1 MKKILIAC
9 TALALLAPATAF
21 AQGASAPVQVE
32 KNAPMHKG
40 QGAHYYGDKRQQK
53 GHKRGEECQ
62 CRDKEH
68 CRCNE
73 RGKKHKTTAEREAW
87 KKEHKGEG
95 KMRHRAMEHGKAGK
109 QMPAAAPA
117 N

>member
-21 AQGASAPVQVE
+21 AQGAPAPAQAGKNTSA
-32 KNAPMHKG
+32 H
-40 QGAHYYGDKRQQK
+40 K
-53 GHKRGEECQ
+53 GHKRGGDCQ
-62 CRDKEH
+62 CRDKER
-68 CRCNE
+68 CECNE
-73 RGKKHKTTAEREAW
+73 HGKKHKTAAEREAW

-95 KMRHRAMEHGKAGK
+95 KMRHHAMEHGKAGK
-109 QMPAAAPA
+109 EMPAAAPA